1 MLEMKE
7 RTCRRF
13 VEANPTIFANNNQR
27 QYSTCNAASLCNYGS
42 VGRLTDIANST
53 YHALQV
59 SFSRQYSNGLRFTAS
74 YWYSKSLDDIST
86 LNVAGSAPTLV
97 AGENDLAQ
105 NPFALAA
112 EHGLSLFDA
121 TQRFV
126 FSGTY
131 VLPQW
136 KNATKTAAV
145 LLNGWQ
151 TNMIASLSTGTP
163 FTV

>member
-1 MLEMKE
+1 
-7 RTCRRF
+7 
-13 VEANPTIFANNNQR
+13 
-27 QYSTCNAASLCNYGS
+27 
-42 VGRLTDIANST
+42 
-53 YHALQV
+53 
-59 SFSRQYSNGLRFTAS
+59 
-74 YWYSKSLDDIST
+74 
-86 LNVAGSAPTLV
+86 V